1 MEENLQ
7 SFLAENAIKAE
18 NVKYVASER
27 FLDKEHKPIEWEL
40 RVLTSEESDAIMK
53 SCKKKEFVPGSR
65 EFKVVTDSE
74 QFAAE
79 LAGASVVYPNLN
91 SVQLQDSYHAVGAV
105 DLLKKMLTLGEF
117 TNLVYTVH
125 EVNGFKLGMEDK
137 IKKAKN

>member
-7 SFLAENAIKAE
+7 SFLAENAIKAG
-18 NVKYVASER
+18 NVKYVASQR
-27 FLDKEHKPIEWEL
+27 FLDKDRNPVEWEL
-40 RVLTSEESDAIMK
+40 RVLTNEEADAIMK

-65 EFKVVTDSE
+65 EFKIVADHE

-91 SVQLQDSYHAVGAV
+91 SAQLQDSYHAVGAV

-117 TNLVYTVH
+117 TDLIYTVH
-125 EVNGFKLGMEDK
+125 EVNGFKFGMEDK